1 VIALVRHGQTDAN
14 RDGLLLGR
22 ADVALNDAG
31 RAQAMA
37 AANALGEPPVVVV
50 TSPLTR
56 CVDSARVIAQRW
68 GCDVHLDDRLV
79 EIDYGEWDE
88 RALGDV
94 PEDAWAQWR
103 EDPEFAPPGG
113 ESLAAV
119 HARVEQC
126 ARELLDESGVGLIA
140 AVSHVS
146 PIKAAAAWALGGGPE
161 LSWRL
166 RLDVGSIS
174 RITRGPA
181 GALLLTWN
189 EVPGRASR

>member
-22 ADVALNDAG
+22 SDVPLNETG
-31 RAQAMA
+31 RAQAATMA
-37 AANALGEPPVVVV
+37 GAFEAAPAFVA
-50 TSPLTR
+50 TSPLQR
-56 CVDSARVIAQRW
+56 CVDTAQVIADRW
-68 GCDVHLDDRLV
+68 GVEVRVDDRLV

-88 RALGDV
+88 TALGEV
-94 PEDAWAQWR
+94 PAESWAHWR
-103 EDPEFAPPGG
+103 EDPSFAPPRG
-113 ESLAAV
+113 ESLVAV
-119 HARVEQC
+119 HARVEEC
-126 ARELLDESGVGLIA
+126 ARELLDASHDAVVV

-181 GALLLTWN
+181 GPILLTWN
-189 EVPGRASR
+189 EVPRPS

>member
-1 VIALVRHGQTDAN
+1 LIAFVRHGQTAAN
-14 RDGLLLGR
+14 EAGRLQGRIDPDLTELGR
-22 ADVALNDAG
+22 V
-31 RAQAMA
+31 QAA
-37 AANALGEPPVVVV
+37 RLGDHFATQPV
-50 TSPLTR
+50 T
-56 CVDSARVIAQRW
+56 RVIASPLRRAIETATPIADAH
-68 GCDVHLDDRLV
+68 GLAVEADPRLV
-79 EIDYGEWDE
+79 ELDYGEWDARGLSDVDSDE
-88 RALGDV
+88 WARWRA
-94 PEDAWAQWR
+94 
-103 EDPEFAPPGG
+103 DPTFTPPGG
-113 ESLAAV
+113 ESLV
-119 HARVEQC
+119 DVGARVQSFCDEHVD
-126 ARELLDESGVGLIA
+126 EPLLV